1 MAREVRRVRKVPS
14 MNSSKPSTES
24 YEDDGLGYEDD
35 TDAYAD
41 DSGGYEDYD
50 EGYEDAFD
58 GYKDVS
64 SGYEDDSGGYEDEV
78 DSYEDSSDDYEEE
91 EVDYEPKPPRR
102 AHRGRSTSEYQE
114 PQEEGRKGTRPKKEK
129 PKKEKSG
136 GKEKKLRG
144 KEKPDKSKDKKKH
157 DKSSSNKRVVS
168 LNTSEKEK
176 KVDLDGFHIPTKPL
190 IAAGVIFLLI
200 LLVIARGL
208 LFGKSEGFASVLS
221 KNQNH
226 VIGHYRY
233 TFDVVSAT
241 ADESKS
247 GILSD
252 GASEDGLESKEEILS
267 QGSTRGTVS
276 QDWTDASGVVT
287 DSESTKLMP
296 NMSIIV
302 EGYTEAT
309 EPLTG
314 RGTIRANFTKNA
326 SNMVDITDYKIV
338 EGDLYFNGKSL
349 QENLTAT
356 GVSFPVSLADTLPN
370 VSGYVKVGSATKV
383 REFLTNKNVLEL
395 GSKEFMESLNGKG
408 NAVSRVLSSYLETL
422 EKSDPAIFNTENDS
436 KYLIINSNTNANA
449 LGYMQLLIGKLP
461 SLIENYTTMVGS
473 SELKTDAKAEA
484 QQVKALKAGVKV
496 LSDYFTGI
504 TSDDLKARGFVAQF
518 RVRSSNTDE
527 SKGFDST
534 SEITWKDLDDDS
546 VHRVTFSTEFFDN
559 DLPDAED
566 VLEAPKGEITNWD
579 KYYKGK
585 TKDFATVFGDYFKKF
600 AEQSLQ

>member
-14 MNSSKPSTES
+14 MHSSKPSTES

-58 GYKDVS
+58 GYTDVS
-64 SGYEDDSGGYEDEV
+64 SDYADDSGGYEDEV
-78 DSYEDSSDDYEEE
+78 DSSDGYEDE

-102 AHRGRSTSEYQE
+102 ARRGRSTSEHQE
-114 PQEEGRKGTRPKKEK
+114 PQEGGRKGTRPKKEK
-129 PKKEKSG
+129 PKKEKPK
-136 GKEKKLRG
+136 GKEKKPRG

-157 DKSSSNKRVVS
+157 DKSSSGKRVVS
-168 LNTSEKEK
+168 LNASEKEK
-176 KVDLDGFHIPTKPL
+176 KIDLENFHIPVKPL

-208 LFGKSEGFASVLS
+208 LFGKSEGFASVLA

-241 ADESKS
+241 AEENKS
-247 GILSD
+247 GILSY
-252 GASEDGLESKEEILS
+252 DGLESKEEILS

-276 QDWTDASGVVT
+276 QDWMDASGVVT

-296 NMSIIV
+296 NISIIV
-302 EGYTEAT
+302 EGYTEAI

-326 SNMVDITDYKIV
+326 SNMVDLTDYKIV

-349 QENLTAT
+349 KENLAST
-356 GVSFPVSLADTLPN
+356 GLSFPVSLSDTLPN
-370 VSGYVKVGSATKV
+370 VPGYVKVGSATKV
-383 REFLTNKNVLEL
+383 REFLTNKNVLKL

-422 EKSDPAIFNTENDS
+422 EKSDPVIFNTENDS

-449 LGYMQLLIGKLP
+449 LGYMQLLVGKLP

-484 QQVKALKAGVKV
+484 QQAKSLNAGVKV
-496 LSDYFTGI
+496 LSDYFNNI
-504 TSDDLKARGFVAQF
+504 TAEDLKARGFVAQF
-518 RVRSSNTDE
+518 RVRSNNTDE

-534 SEITWKDLDDDS
+534 SEVTWKDLDDDS

-566 VLEAPKGEITNWD
+566 VLEAPKGEITDWN

-585 TKDFATVFGDYFKKF
+585 TKDFVTVFGDYFKKF

>member
-14 MNSSKPSTES
+14 MHSSKPSTES
-24 YEDDGLGYEDD
+24 YEDGGLGYEDG

-58 GYKDVS
+58 GYTDVS
-64 SGYEDDSGGYEDEV
+64 SDYADDSGGYEDEV
-78 DSYEDSSDDYEEE
+78 DSYEDSSGDYEDE

-102 AHRGRSTSEYQE
+102 AHRGRSTSEHQE
-114 PQEEGRKGTRPKKEK
+114 PKEERRKGTRPKKEK
-129 PKKEKSG
+129 PKKEKSK
-136 GKEKKLRG
+136 GKEKKPRG
-144 KEKPDKSKDKKKH
+144 KEKPDKSKDKKKQ
-157 DKSSSNKRVVS
+157 DKSSSGKRVVS
-168 LNTSEKEK
+168 LNASEKEK
-176 KVDLDGFHIPTKPL
+176 KIDLEQFHIPVKPL
-190 IAAGVIFLLI
+190 IAVGVIFLLI

-208 LFGKSEGFASVLS
+208 LFGKSEGFASVLA

-247 GILSD
+247 GILSY
-252 GASEDGLESKEEILS
+252 DGLESKEEILS

-296 NMSIIV
+296 NISIIV
-302 EGYTEAT
+302 EGYTEAI

-326 SNMVDITDYKIV
+326 SNMVDLTDYKIV
-338 EGDLYFNGKSL
+338 EGDLYFNGSSL
-349 QENLTAT
+349 KENLAAT
-356 GVSFPVSLADTLPN
+356 GLPFPVSLSDTLPN

-383 REFLTNKNVLEL
+383 REFLTNKNVLKL

-422 EKSDPAIFNTENDS
+422 EKSDPVIFNTENDS

-449 LGYMQLLIGKLP
+449 LGYMQLLVGKLP

-484 QQVKALKAGVKV
+484 QQAKSLNAGVKV
-496 LSDYFTGI
+496 LSDYFNNI
-504 TSDDLKARGFVAQF
+504 TAEDLKARGFVAQF
-518 RVRSSNTDE
+518 RVRSNNTDE

-534 SEITWKDLDDDS
+534 SEVTWNDLDDDS

-566 VLEAPKGEITNWD
+566 VLEAPKGEITDWD

-585 TKDFATVFGDYFKKF
+585 TKDFVTVFGDYFKKF

>member
-1 MAREVRRVRKVPS
+1 MIV
-14 MNSSKPSTES
+14 
-24 YEDDGLGYEDD
+24 
-35 TDAYAD
+35 
-41 DSGGYEDYD
+41 
-50 EGYEDAFD
+50 
-58 GYKDVS
+58 
-64 SGYEDDSGGYEDEV
+64 
-78 DSYEDSSDDYEEE
+78 
-91 EVDYEPKPPRR
+91 
-102 AHRGRSTSEYQE
+102 
-114 PQEEGRKGTRPKKEK
+114 
-129 PKKEKSG
+129 
-136 GKEKKLRG
+136 
-144 KEKPDKSKDKKKH
+144 
-157 DKSSSNKRVVS
+157 
-168 LNTSEKEK
+168 
-176 KVDLDGFHIPTKPL
+176 
-190 IAAGVIFLLI
+190 AGVIFLLI
-200 LLVIARGL
+200 LLLIARGL

-241 ADESKS
+241 AEESTS

-252 GASEDGLESKEEILS
+252 GASADGIESKEEILS
-267 QGSTRGTVS
+267 QGSTRGKVS
-276 QDWTDASGVVT
+276 QDWTDSSGVVT
-287 DSESTKLMP
+287 NSEGSKLMP

-326 SNMVDITDYKIV
+326 SNMVDITDYRIV

-349 QENLTAT
+349 KENLTAT

-408 NAVSRVLSSYLETL
+408 NAVSRVLSTYLETL

-449 LGYMQLLIGKLP
+449 LGYMQLLVGKLP
-461 SLIENYTTMVGS
+461 GLIENYTTMVGS

-484 QQVKALKAGVKV
+484 QQAKALNAGVKV
-496 LSDYFTGI
+496 LSDYFTNI
-504 TSDDLKARGFVAQF
+504 TADDLKARGFVAQF
-518 RVRSSNTDE
+518 RVRNNNTDE

-534 SEITWKDLDDDS
+534 SEVTWKDLDDES

-566 VLEAPKGEITNWD
+566 VLEAPKGEITDWD
-579 KYYKGK
+579 KYYKGN
-585 TKDFATVFGDYFKKF
+585 TKDFVTIFSDYFKKF

>member
-14 MNSSKPSTES
+14 MHSSKPSTES

-58 GYKDVS
+58 GYTDVS
-64 SGYEDDSGGYEDEV
+64 SDYADDSGGYEDEV
-78 DSYEDSSDDYEEE
+78 DSSDGYEDE

-102 AHRGRSTSEYQE
+102 AHRGRSTSEHQE
-114 PQEEGRKGTRPKKEK
+114 PQEERRKGTRPKKEK
-129 PKKEKSG
+129 PKKEKPKKEKPK
-136 GKEKKLRG
+136 GKEKKPRG
-144 KEKPDKSKDKKKH
+144 KEKPDKSKDKKKQ
-157 DKSSSNKRVVS
+157 DKSSSGKRVVS
-168 LNTSEKEK
+168 LNASEKEK
-176 KVDLDGFHIPTKPL
+176 KIDLENFHIPVKPL
-190 IAAGVIFLLI
+190 IAVGVIFLLI

-208 LFGKSEGFASVLS
+208 LFGKSEGFASVLA

-241 ADESKS
+241 AEESKS
-247 GILSD
+247 GILSY
-252 GASEDGLESKEEILS
+252 DGLESKEEILS

-276 QDWTDASGVVT
+276 QDWMDASGVVT
-287 DSESTKLMP
+287 ESESTKLMP
-296 NMSIIV
+296 NISIIV
-302 EGYTEAT
+302 EGYTEAI

-326 SNMVDITDYKIV
+326 SNMVDLTDYKIV

-349 QENLTAT
+349 KENLAAT
-356 GVSFPVSLADTLPN
+356 GLSFPVSLSDTLPN
-370 VSGYVKVGSATKV
+370 VPGYVKVGSATKV
-383 REFLTNKNVLEL
+383 REFLTNKNVLKL

-436 KYLIINSNTNANA
+436 KYLIVNSNTNANA
-449 LGYMQLLIGKLP
+449 LGYMQLLVGKLP

-484 QQVKALKAGVKV
+484 QQAKSLNAGVKV
-496 LSDYFTGI
+496 LSDYFNNI
-504 TSDDLKARGFVAQF
+504 TAEDLKARGFVAQF
-518 RVRSSNTDE
+518 RVRSNNTDE

-534 SEITWKDLDDDS
+534 SEVTWKDLDDDS

-566 VLEAPKGEITNWD
+566 VLEAPKGEITDWN

-585 TKDFATVFGDYFKKF
+585 TKDFVTVFGDYLKKF

>member
-1 MAREVRRVRKVPS
+1 MAREVRRVRRVPS
-14 MNSSKPSTES
+14 MGSPKPSS
-24 YEDDGLGYEDD
+24 YEDAVDSYADEDVGYEDD
-35 TDAYAD
+35 A
-41 DSGGYEDYD
+41 GN
-50 EGYEDAFD
+50 YEDAD
-58 GYKDVS
+58 LS
-64 SGYEDDSGGYEDEV
+64 YEDDSGYYGNEDIGFEDDSGSYEDE
-78 DSYEDSSDDYEEE
+78 DSGYKDE
-91 EVDYEPKPPRR
+91 EVEEDIPRPPRR
-102 AHRGRSTSEYQE
+102 AHHGRTRTEHQE
-114 PQEEGRKGTRPKKEK
+114 PQEERRKGTRPKRENPKKEK
-129 PKKEKSG
+129 PK
-136 GKEKKLRG
+136 GKEKKPRG
-144 KEKPDKSKDKKKH
+144 KEKPDKSKDKNKKA
-157 DKSSSNKRVVS
+157 KSSSDKKVVS
-168 LNTSEKEK
+168 LNASEKEK
-176 KVDLDGFHIPTKPL
+176 KIDFENFHVPVKPL
-190 IAAGVIFLLI
+190 IAAGIIFLLI

-208 LFGKSEGFASVLS
+208 LFGQSESFASVLL

-252 GASEDGLESKEEILS
+252 GASSDGLESKEEILA
-267 QGSTRGTVS
+267 QGSTRGNVS
-276 QDWTDASGVVT
+276 QDWTDASGVAT
-287 DSESTKLMP
+287 DSESSKLMP

-302 EGYTEAT
+302 EGYTEST

-314 RGTIRANFTKNA
+314 RGTIRANFTKNS
-326 SNMVDITDYKIV
+326 SNMFDLTDYKIV
-338 EGDLYFNGKSL
+338 EGDLYFNGKTL
-349 QENLTAT
+349 KENLAAT
-356 GVSFPVSLADTLPN
+356 GLSFPVSLSDTLPS

-395 GSKEFMESLNGKG
+395 GSKEFIEALNGKG
-408 NAVSRVLSSYLETL
+408 NAVSRVLASYLETL

-461 SLIENYTTMVGS
+461 GLIDNYTNMVGS

-484 QQVKALKAGVKV
+484 QQAKALNAGVKS

-504 TSDDLKARGFVAQF
+504 TAEDLQARGFVAQF

-534 SEITWKDLDDDS
+534 SEVTWKDLDDGS

-566 VLEAPKGEITNWD
+566 VLEAPKGEITDWT
-579 KYYKGK
+579 KYYKGT
-585 TKDFATVFGDYFKKF
+585 TKEFATVFGDYFKKF

>member
-14 MNSSKPSTES
+14 MHSSKPSTES

-58 GYKDVS
+58 GYTDVS
-64 SGYEDDSGGYEDEV
+64 SDYVDDSGGYEDEV
-78 DSYEDSSDDYEEE
+78 DSSDGYEDE

-102 AHRGRSTSEYQE
+102 AHRGRSTSEHQE
-114 PQEEGRKGTRPKKEK
+114 PQEERRKGTRPKKEK
-129 PKKEKSG
+129 PKKEKPK
-136 GKEKKLRG
+136 GKEKKPRG
-144 KEKPDKSKDKKKH
+144 KEKPDKSKDKKKQ
-157 DKSSSNKRVVS
+157 DKSSSGKRVVS
-168 LNTSEKEK
+168 LNASEKEK
-176 KVDLDGFHIPTKPL
+176 KIDLENFHIPVKPL
-190 IAAGVIFLLI
+190 IAVGVIFLLI

-208 LFGKSEGFASVLS
+208 LFGKSEGFASVLA

-226 VIGHYRY
+226 VVGHYRY

-241 ADESKS
+241 AEESKS
-247 GILSD
+247 GILSY
-252 GASEDGLESKEEILS
+252 DGLESKEEILS

-296 NMSIIV
+296 NISIIV
-302 EGYTEAT
+302 EGYTEAI

-326 SNMVDITDYKIV
+326 SNMVDLTDYKIV

-349 QENLTAT
+349 KENLAAT
-356 GVSFPVSLADTLPN
+356 GLSFPVSLSDTLPN
-370 VSGYVKVGSATKV
+370 VPGYVKVGSATKV
-383 REFLTNKNVLEL
+383 REFLTNKNVLKL

-408 NAVSRVLSSYLETL
+408 NAISRVLSSYLETL

-449 LGYMQLLIGKLP
+449 LGYMQLLVGKLP

-484 QQVKALKAGVKV
+484 QQAKSLNAGVKV
-496 LSDYFTGI
+496 LSDYFSNI
-504 TSDDLKARGFVAQF
+504 TAEDLKARGFVAQF
-518 RVRSSNTDE
+518 RVRSNNTDE

-534 SEITWKDLDDDS
+534 SEVTWKDLDDDS

-566 VLEAPKGEITNWD
+566 VLEAPKGEITDWN

-585 TKDFATVFGDYFKKF
+585 TKDFVTVFGDYFKKF

>member
-14 MNSSKPSTES
+14 MHSSKPSTES

-50 EGYEDAFD
+50 EGYEDAFG
-58 GYKDVS
+58 GYTDVS
-64 SGYEDDSGGYEDEV
+64 SDYADDSGGYEDEV
-78 DSYEDSSDDYEEE
+78 DSSDGYEDE

-102 AHRGRSTSEYQE
+102 AHRGRSTSEHQE
-114 PQEEGRKGTRPKKEK
+114 SQEERRNGTRPKKEK
-129 PKKEKSG
+129 PKKEKPK
-136 GKEKKLRG
+136 GKEKKPRG

-157 DKSSSNKRVVS
+157 DKSSSGKRVVS
-168 LNTSEKEK
+168 LNASEKEK
-176 KVDLDGFHIPTKPL
+176 KIDLENFHIPVKPL

-208 LFGKSEGFASVLS
+208 LFGKSEGFASVLA

-241 ADESKS
+241 AEESKS
-247 GILSD
+247 GILSY
-252 GASEDGLESKEEILS
+252 DGLESKEEILS

-296 NMSIIV
+296 NISIIV

-314 RGTIRANFTKNA
+314 RGTIRANFTKNV
-326 SNMVDITDYKIV
+326 SNMVDLTDYKIV

-349 QENLTAT
+349 KENLAAT
-356 GVSFPVSLADTLPN
+356 GLSFPVSLSDTLPN
-370 VSGYVKVGSATKV
+370 VPGYVKVGSATKV
-383 REFLTNKNVLEL
+383 REFLTNKNVLKL

-449 LGYMQLLIGKLP
+449 LGYMQLLVGKLP

-484 QQVKALKAGVKV
+484 QQAKSLNAGVKV
-496 LSDYFTGI
+496 LSDYFNNI
-504 TSDDLKARGFVAQF
+504 TAEDLKARGFVAQF
-518 RVRSSNTDE
+518 RVRSNNTDE

-534 SEITWKDLDDDS
+534 SEVTWKDLDDDS

-566 VLEAPKGEITNWD
+566 VLEAPKGEITDWD

-585 TKDFATVFGDYFKKF
+585 TKDFVTVFGDYFKKF

>member
-14 MNSSKPSTES
+14 MSSPKPSPES
-24 YEDDGLGYEDD
+24 YEDDDVGYKD
-35 TDAYAD
+35 TD
-41 DSGGYEDYD
+41 SGYEDYD

-58 GYKDVS
+58 GYQDVS
-64 SGYEDDSGGYEDEV
+64 SGYEDDSGDYEDEV
-78 DSYEDSSDDYEEE
+78 DSYEDSSGDYEDE
-91 EVDYEPKPPRR
+91 EVDYEPKLPRR
-102 AHRGRSTSEYQE
+102 AHHRGRSTSEHQE
-114 PQEEGRKGTRPKKEK
+114 PQEGRKGTRPKKEK
-129 PKKEKSG
+129 PKKEKLK
-136 GKEKKLRG
+136 GKEKKPRG

-157 DKSSSNKRVVS
+157 DKSSSGKRVVS
-168 LNTSEKEK
+168 LNASEKEK
-176 KVDLDGFHIPTKPL
+176 KVDLAGFHIPTKPL
-190 IAAGVIFLLI
+190 IVVGVIFLLV
-200 LLVIARGL
+200 LLLIARGL
-208 LFGKSEGFASVLS
+208 LFGQSEGFASVLS

-241 ADESKS
+241 AEESTS

-252 GASEDGLESKEEILS
+252 GASTDGIESKEEILA
-267 QGSTRGTVS
+267 QGSTRGKVS
-276 QDWTDASGVVT
+276 QDWTDSSGVVT
-287 DSESTKLMP
+287 NSEGSKLMP

-302 EGYTEAT
+302 EGYTEST

-326 SNMVDITDYKIV
+326 NNMVDITDYKIV

-349 QENLTAT
+349 KENLTAT

-395 GSKEFMESLNGKG
+395 GSKEFLESLNGKS
-408 NAVSRVLSSYLETL
+408 NAISRVLSTYLETL

-449 LGYMQLLIGKLP
+449 LGYMQLLVGKLP

-484 QQVKALKAGVKV
+484 QQAKALNAGVKV
-496 LSDYFTGI
+496 LSDYFTNI
-504 TSDDLKARGFVAQF
+504 TAEDLKARGFVAQF
-518 RVRSSNTDE
+518 RVRNNNADE

-534 SEITWKDLDDDS
+534 SEVTWKDLDDES

-566 VLEAPKGEITNWD
+566 VLEAPKGEVTDWE
-579 KYYKGK
+579 KYYKGN
-585 TKDFATVFGDYFKKF
+585 TKDFVTIFGDYFKKF

>member
-14 MNSSKPSTES
+14 MHSSKPSTES

-58 GYKDVS
+58 GYTDVS
-64 SGYEDDSGGYEDEV
+64 SDYEDDSDGYEDEV
-78 DSYEDSSDDYEEE
+78 DSYEDSSDGYEDE

-102 AHRGRSTSEYQE
+102 AHRGRSTSEHQE
-114 PQEEGRKGTRPKKEK
+114 PQEERRKGTRPKKEK
-129 PKKEKSG
+129 PKKEKPK
-136 GKEKKLRG
+136 GKEKKPRG
-144 KEKPDKSKDKKKH
+144 KEKPDKSKDKKKQ
-157 DKSSSNKRVVS
+157 DKSSSGKRVVS
-168 LNTSEKEK
+168 LNASEKEK
-176 KVDLDGFHIPTKPL
+176 KIDLENFHIPVKPL
-190 IAAGVIFLLI
+190 IAVGVIFLLI

-208 LFGKSEGFASVLS
+208 LFGKSEGFASVLA

-241 ADESKS
+241 AEESKS
-247 GILSD
+247 GILSY
-252 GASEDGLESKEEILS
+252 DGLESKEEILS

-276 QDWTDASGVVT
+276 QDWMDASGVVT

-296 NMSIIV
+296 NISIIV
-302 EGYTEAT
+302 EGYTEAI

-326 SNMVDITDYKIV
+326 SNMVDLTDYKIV

-349 QENLTAT
+349 KENLAAT
-356 GVSFPVSLADTLPN
+356 GLSFPVSLSDTLPN
-370 VSGYVKVGSATKV
+370 VPGYVNVGSATKV
-383 REFLTNKNVLEL
+383 REFLTNKNVLKL
-395 GSKEFMESLNGKG
+395 GSKEFIESLNGKG

-449 LGYMQLLIGKLP
+449 LGYMQLLVGKLP

-484 QQVKALKAGVKV
+484 QQAKSLNAGVKV
-496 LSDYFTGI
+496 LSDYFNNI
-504 TSDDLKARGFVAQF
+504 TAEDLKARGFVAQF
-518 RVRSSNTDE
+518 RVRSNNTDE

-534 SEITWKDLDDDS
+534 SEVTWKDLDDDS

-566 VLEAPKGEITNWD
+566 VLEAPKGEITDWD

-585 TKDFATVFGDYFKKF
+585 TKDFVTVFGDYFKKF

>member
-14 MNSSKPSTES
+14 MHSSKPSTES

-41 DSGGYEDYD
+41 DSDGYEDYD

-58 GYKDVS
+58 GYTDVS
-64 SGYEDDSGGYEDEV
+64 SDYADDSGGYEDEV
-78 DSYEDSSDDYEEE
+78 DSSDGYEDE

-102 AHRGRSTSEYQE
+102 AHRGRSTSEHQE
-114 PQEEGRKGTRPKKEK
+114 PQEERRKGTRPKKEK
-129 PKKEKSG
+129 PKKEKPK
-136 GKEKKLRG
+136 GKEKKPRG
-144 KEKPDKSKDKKKH
+144 KEKPDKLKDKKKQ
-157 DKSSSNKRVVS
+157 DKSSSGKRVVS
-168 LNTSEKEK
+168 LNASEKEK
-176 KVDLDGFHIPTKPL
+176 KVDLENFHIPVKPL

-208 LFGKSEGFASVLS
+208 LFGKSEGFASVLA

-241 ADESKS
+241 AEESKS
-247 GILSD
+247 GILSY
-252 GASEDGLESKEEILS
+252 DGLESKEEILS

-296 NMSIIV
+296 NISIIV

-326 SNMVDITDYKIV
+326 NNMVDLTDYKIV

-349 QENLTAT
+349 KENLAAT
-356 GVSFPVSLADTLPN
+356 GLSFPVSLSDTLPS
-370 VSGYVKVGSATKV
+370 VSGYVKVGSATTV
-383 REFLTNKNVLEL
+383 REFLTNKNVLKL

-422 EKSDPAIFNTENDS
+422 EKSDPVIFNTENDS

-449 LGYMQLLIGKLP
+449 LGYMQLLVGKLP

-484 QQVKALKAGVKV
+484 QQAKSLNAGVKV
-496 LSDYFTGI
+496 LSDYFNNI
-504 TSDDLKARGFVAQF
+504 TAEDLKARGFVAQF
-518 RVRSSNTDE
+518 RVRSNNTDE

-534 SEITWKDLDDDS
+534 SEVTWKDLDDDS

-566 VLEAPKGEITNWD
+566 VLEAPKGEITDWS

-585 TKDFATVFGDYFKKF
+585 TKDFVTVFGDYFKKF

>member
-14 MNSSKPSTES
+14 MHSSKPSTES

-58 GYKDVS
+58 GYTDVS
-64 SGYEDDSGGYEDEV
+64 SDYADDSGGYEDEV
-78 DSYEDSSDDYEEE
+78 DSSDGYEDE

-102 AHRGRSTSEYQE
+102 AHRGRSTSEHQE
-114 PQEEGRKGTRPKKEK
+114 PQEERRKGTRPKKEK
-129 PKKEKSG
+129 PKKEKPK
-136 GKEKKLRG
+136 GKEKKPRG
-144 KEKPDKSKDKKKH
+144 KEKPDKSKDKKKR
-157 DKSSSNKRVVS
+157 DKSSSGKRVVS
-168 LNTSEKEK
+168 LNASEKEK
-176 KVDLDGFHIPTKPL
+176 KVDLENFHIPVKPL
-190 IAAGVIFLLI
+190 IAVGVIFLLI

-208 LFGKSEGFASVLS
+208 LFGKSEGFASVLA

-241 ADESKS
+241 AEESKS
-247 GILSD
+247 GILSY
-252 GASEDGLESKEEILS
+252 DGLESKEEILS

-296 NMSIIV
+296 NISIIV

-326 SNMVDITDYKIV
+326 SNMIDLTDYKIV

-349 QENLTAT
+349 KENLEAT
-356 GVSFPVSLADTLPN
+356 GLSFPVSLSDTLPN
-370 VSGYVKVGSATKV
+370 VPGYVKVGSATKV
-383 REFLTNKNVLEL
+383 REFLTNKNVLKL
-395 GSKEFMESLNGKG
+395 GSKEFIESLNGKG

-422 EKSDPAIFNTENDS
+422 EKSDPVIFNTENDS
-436 KYLIINSNTNANA
+436 KYLIINSNTNTNA
-449 LGYMQLLIGKLP
+449 LGYMQLLVGKLP

-484 QQVKALKAGVKV
+484 QQAKSLNAGVKV
-496 LSDYFTGI
+496 LSDYFNNI
-504 TSDDLKARGFVAQF
+504 TAEDLKARSFVAQF
-518 RVRSSNTDE
+518 RVRSNNTDE

-534 SEITWKDLDDDS
+534 SEVTWNDLDDDS

-566 VLEAPKGEITNWD
+566 VLEAPKGEITDWD

-585 TKDFATVFGDYFKKF
+585 TKDFVTVFGDYFKKF

>member
-1 MAREVRRVRKVPS
+1 MAREVRRVRRVPS

-64 SGYEDDSGGYEDEV
+64 SGYEDEV

-102 AHRGRSTSEYQE
+102 AHYRGRSTSEYQE
-114 PQEEGRKGTRPKKEK
+114 PQEERRKGTRPKKEK
-129 PKKEKSG
+129 PKREKSG
-136 GKEKKLRG
+136 GKEKKPRG

-157 DKSSSNKRVVS
+157 DKSSSSKKVVS
-168 LNTSEKEK
+168 LTASEKEK
-176 KVDLDGFHIPTKPL
+176 KVDLAGFHIPTKPL
-190 IAAGVIFLLI
+190 IVAGVIFLLI
-200 LLVIARGL
+200 LLLIARGL
-208 LFGKSEGFASVLS
+208 LFGKAEGFASVLS

-302 EGYTEAT
+302 EGYTEST

-326 SNMVDITDYKIV
+326 SKMFDLTDYKIV

-349 QENLTAT
+349 KENLTAT

-395 GSKEFMESLNGKG
+395 GSKEFLESLNGKG

-422 EKSDPAIFNTENDS
+422 EKSDPSIFNTENDS

-449 LGYMQLLIGKLP
+449 LGYMQLLVGKLP

-484 QQVKALKAGVKV
+484 QQAKALNAGVKV
-496 LSDYFTGI
+496 LSDYFTNI
-504 TSDDLKARGFVAQF
+504 TADDLKARGFVAQF
-518 RVRSSNTDE
+518 RVRSNNTDE

-534 SEITWKDLDDDS
+534 SEVTWKDLDDDS

-566 VLEAPKGEITNWD
+566 VLEAPKGEITDWE